1 MKYDQPYAF
10 AGLWERWKDAKAGAE
25 LLTFTLITTDPNE
38 LVEPTHDRMPVIIP
52 QEEYDRWLQPGDPDR
67 PPIHLLRPFDAGK
80 MTAWKVDTA
89 VGDAKNDSPELILP
103 SSAAAEQFHLLLSP
117 NRSPRSY

>member
-1 MKYDQPYAF
+1 
-10 AGLWERWKDAKAGAE
+10 
-25 LLTFTLITTDPNE
+25 
-38 LVEPTHDRMPVIIP
+38 MPVIIP

-89 VGDAKNDSPELILP
+89 VGNAKNDSPELILP

-117 NRSPRSY
+117 NRGPRSY